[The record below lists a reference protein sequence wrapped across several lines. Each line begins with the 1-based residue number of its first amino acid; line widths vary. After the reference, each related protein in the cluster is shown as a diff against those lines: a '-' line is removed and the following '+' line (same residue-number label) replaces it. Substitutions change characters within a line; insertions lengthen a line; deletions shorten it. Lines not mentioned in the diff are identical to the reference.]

1 MGSGASAKS
10 VDVTH
15 SVARSPQMAANLMP
29 KINSW
34 LLSILKIPLIKMVT
48 YFVVRQDDE
57 GTAARR
63 LHDDGQ
69 ELGVDRAECGVP
81 AGLGDAY
88 VVVAL
93 FPLQGLSID
102 VAEFGAAYHA
112 ERHLDA
118 AVAWVSG
125 QS

>member
-1 MGSGASAKS
+1 
-10 VDVTH
+10 
-15 SVARSPQMAANLMP
+15 
-29 KINSW
+29 
-34 LLSILKIPLIKMVT
+34 MVT

-125 QS
+125 QSWVSLCLTLQYKW